1 MFVERRGQSLP
12 YPRKDREEQRQEK
25 QVAGREYLE
34 VQFPVLQP
42 DAMVEDEV
50 EDEKYRH
57 RDDGEQDVVHD
68 EPRKVLP
75 ARDVYGVILPQGSSP
90 FPVYLKKAAELG

>member
-12 YPRKDREEQRQEK
+12 YPRKDREKQRQKE

-42 DAMVEDEV
+42 DTMVEDEV

-57 RDDGEQDVVHD
+57 
-68 EPRKVLP
+68 
-75 ARDVYGVILPQGSSP
+75 
-90 FPVYLKKAAELG
+90 